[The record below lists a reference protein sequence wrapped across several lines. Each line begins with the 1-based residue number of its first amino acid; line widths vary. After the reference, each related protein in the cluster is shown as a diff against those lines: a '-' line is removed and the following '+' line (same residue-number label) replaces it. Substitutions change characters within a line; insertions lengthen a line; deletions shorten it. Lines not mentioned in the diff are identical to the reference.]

1 VLRQITTLLLLAG
14 LTAGCSKQPTAPAA
28 PAPDVP
34 APAAAVP
41 APAPTPAPAIAVAG
55 QAYNQRLELQG
66 ITFMLVAPNDPAGNT
81 LTLAPQGLA
90 GDNSMLS
97 QQVDGLVTGA
107 EVGDL
112 DADGSPEVYVYVQSP
127 DADARGSVVAYAANN
142 RHSLSMVYMPP
153 LADSPGAEIG
163 YRGHD
168 EFAVLENAL
177 GRRFPIHDAAG
188 APTGKTRQLQ
198 YRLTA
203 GEAGWVLKPEPV
215 LEF

>member
-1 VLRQITTLLLLAG
+1 VLRQLTRFVLLAS
-14 LTAGCSKQPTAPAA
+14 LTAGCSKQPPPAA
-28 PAPDVP
+28 PATDAP
-34 APAAAVP
+34 APAAATP
-41 APAPTPAPAIAVAG
+41 APAPAPAVAIAG
-55 QAYNQRLELQG
+55 QAFNQRLELQG
-66 ITFMLVAPNDPAGNT
+66 ITFMLVAPNDATGNM

-90 GDNSMLS
+90 ADNSMLT
-97 QQVDGLVTGA
+97 QQLDGLVTGA

-112 DADGSPEVYVYVQSP
+112 DADGSPEVYVYFRSP
-127 DADARGSVVAYAANN
+127 DAEARGSVVAYAANK
-142 RHSLSMVYMPP
+142 RQSLSMVYMPP

-163 YRGHD
+163 YTGHD

-198 YRLTA
+198 YKLTA
-203 GEAGWVLKPEPV
+203 GEAGWVLKPEQV